1 MTVQSKSIALS
12 IGAAIGKGAAYA
24 VHGAI
29 AGAQASGRF
38 GQDVA
43 AGAQEG
49 YATKSVELA
58 RKRAEALAQ
67 YEASKAQPVA
77 VKPQPQL
84 AAPAPA
90 PAKRSRKVAA

>member
-1 MTVQSKSIALS
+1 MSATKSLGTT
-12 IGAAIGKGAAYA
+12 IGAALGKGAAYA

-29 AGAQASGRF
+29 ASAQATGRF
-38 GQDVA
+38 GQDVV

-90 PAKRSRKVAA
+90 KRSRKVAA

>member
-1 MTVQSKSIALS
+1 MTKQSIGIT
-12 IGAAIGKGAAYA
+12 IGAAIGKSAAYA

-38 GQDVA
+38 GQDIA

-49 YATKSVELA
+49 YATKATELA

>member
-1 MTVQSKSIALS
+1 MTKQSIGIT

-29 AGAQASGRF
+29 AGAQATGRF

-43 AGAQEG
+43 AGAQAG
-49 YATKSVELA
+49 YAEKADELA
-58 RKRAEALAQ
+58 ARRLAALTE
-67 YEASKAQPVA
+67 YEARLSQPVA

-90 PAKRSRKVAA
+90 KRTRKVAA

>member
-29 AGAQASGRF
+29 AGAQATGRF
-38 GQDVA
+38 GQDVV

-49 YATKSVELA
+49 YVTKSVELA

-67 YEASKAQPVA
+67 YEASKAQRVT

-90 PAKRSRKVAA
+90 KRSRKVAA